1 MRFSKRFVKKYF
13 YRRKPVEFD
22 YVNDEMMNQIQPGDK
37 SIGIRVGKV
46 KEIAYN
52 RVDKFRIKRSH

>member
-1 MRFSKRFVKKYF
+1 M
-13 YRRKPVEFD
+13 KPVEFD

-37 SIGIRVGKV
+37 SIGLRVGIV

-52 RVDKFRIKRSH
+52 RVDKF

>member
-1 MRFSKRFVKKYF
+1 M
-13 YRRKPVEFD
+13 KPVGFD

>member
-1 MRFSKRFVKKYF
+1 M
-13 YRRKPVEFD
+13 
-22 YVNDEMMNQIQPGDK
+22 